1 MASAIDLAI
10 KEYAKKQGSSP
21 YRYQTFIDKLNLT
34 PDNVYLKRVITIIAA
49 DLVFAEARFSWFND
63 THSFDELKQHISE
76 LETILRKC
84 DDNTIPANIKVSK
97 FPLGALL
104 LFDRSELIGV
114 YHDIFIVLRLYC
126 ITLCLTQEASNLKT
140 AFRIA
145 TDLRVIFQSLK
156 NRNASNNELYHDK
169 KYFVLRILKSQS
181 RLKDIQLNFLGW
193 IENDCFS
200 STTHNHPGTN
210 IAATIKNQKTEQL
223 ASKSFIK
230 AAAKHPV
237 KLFIAETS
245 TIQSASIALR
255 VSNANEKTTALDE
268 DPDIEETIEV
278 TALADHPLS
287 HDGLQSV
294 ALTGSRLLVYE
305 RLHLNLRA
313 SVLDEVERKHF
324 IEQILVA
331 LLHKRLPTRVAAIE
345 LLLMFLLSQNAESLE
360 KLIISVAGDQVADIN
375 LSAKTWRRLSVKMPS
390 AISAPTSPFLHPHTE
405 YSELPIPEALIAAIR
420 SVMTT
425 DKCTFVMIKQQA
437 KTTKDDTL
445 TLIRDI
451 FAIFPR
457 RYTQQ
462 QIRATLFDFI
472 AKRHDPGY
480 AALLLANTEYC
491 VPTPLYYKSMS
502 SEALA
507 NSYRDILVE
516 LGFDVASKNNFSPM
530 GYTGSELALDDTA
543 LAAMFSEVYQHLMK
557 LRDAALGS
565 EKGAIDYYNQLSCFG
580 VLVCLACTGHRT
592 RDEFQFEPAHIDF
605 ENGLLLLADKICFE
619 EAAVRLLPLPQL
631 MLKLFDV
638 FAKTSRRL
646 ADNLGSPLLAT
657 HLRHKFFY
665 RDGLDEPFFT
675 LISDEGIRPVS
686 AKQVKAFLESFGFDL
701 PLNAFRHRLCSRLTA
716 VDAHDYSQWFMGH
729 ISEGEHPLNVL
740 SAMTLNDIVRAR
752 PFVEA
757 ALAPLQ
763 IQLPEHLETRGL
775 KTIKT
780 SVTGALYFPAYL
792 TPESMTV
799 RQRVK
804 WCRQQYK
811 DFQTDP
817 GYNSDDVFEKIE
829 GAIAELTNGLERA
842 ACQKIFFRMH
852 EKYLQHQQLPNLQYW
867 RGMISERLVVLP
879 TDLFAKQKYIMKI
892 INALKKQL
900 FQVVQN
906 GEQIGLYHIVLS
918 LVINNARVHES
929 LAFVK
934 SLQRCL
940 NVLPDMVFFHYSDET
955 TSKLQICD
963 PMTVALITRAS
974 PKWREVNFNETQF
987 FKLVQ
992 QILTERGVELDSD
1005 QLTFTEFCEQ
1015 IATYYIDHNEP
1026 ACVRAYRLGEFS
1038 TSPMSLPAVVRLFT
1052 PNVIPVAAV
1061 FEKPAVRVS
1070 TKIRSVTQSAN
1081 LKIEFQFFG
1090 TFLSRVKDKFSRL
1103 EKIETPFKLVIPE
1116 IWQELVSAKTHDL
1129 NNLIDSSD
1137 GLSDIAVAV
1146 LIFMC
1151 DVGKRPGLGR
1161 PNISFN
1167 TIETYFSKVC
1177 RPLLDTVGEQPFFDY
1192 DSDEILE
1199 IYQSIFDNR
1208 DLKTEARHLDI
1219 LRDFHG
1225 VVTQKVYL
1233 PDIDWAEMG
1242 ISTKINNFRVSEL
1255 CSEQD
1260 YQLAFELLAND
1271 PFASDTERLIQ
1282 TGILILAARFGLRRR
1297 EIFYML
1303 RVDLD
1308 FKHKLIAVLTNQYYR
1323 VKTPAGNRR
1332 IPLDLLINESEL
1344 EILNSLQQISEKLDP
1359 ADRARLFPV
1368 GDRELLTRINRVLE
1382 ALKLSTNNPA
1392 FRLYDCRHTF
1402 ISQLVLA
1409 GLVRD
1414 SGKLYAL
1421 SATWLR
1427 QPPQD
1432 FRRRW
1437 LNRTAGV
1444 TAFQNK
1450 FLHTI
1455 ALAAGHTTPRTTL
1468 NRYSHVLEWVSYE
1481 YQMASLYPK
1490 HELVEVLKLA
1500 HLNNYSARKFLDRTE
1515 NTLALSAVQK
1525 LISKKDSL
1533 PQLVTVQRE
1542 NVRLSDKT
1550 KMLSN
1555 DIFDGGLNII
1565 HALRKMMSGK
1575 NDDYFEVVDFL
1586 LGHQPF
1592 LIFPFINLYNKNVK
1606 IEEDKRLHKKI
1617 FKALHNQKITDLL
1630 RIFSQQP
1637 SDFNKFSLLLKA
1649 GFTGSGY
1656 IFDNVTLNDVITT
1669 AEKFGISV
1677 QVSGE
1682 TIARTGRV
1690 VRRGKGVVFEK
1701 NQKNINYELWAVSH
1715 AIDINS
1721 YFSFGVSDFKRK

>member
-1 MASAIDLAI
+1 MDGAIDLAI
-10 KEYAKKQGSSP
+10 NGYAKEQGTSP
-21 YRYQTFIDKLNLT
+21 HRYQAFIDKLNLT
-34 PDNVYLKRVITIIAA
+34 PDNIYLKRVITIIAA
-49 DLVFAEARFSWFND
+49 DLLYAEATFSWFND
-63 THSFDELKQHISE
+63 THSFDDLKQYISE
-76 LETILRKC
+76 LETILRQC
-84 DDNTIPANIKVSK
+84 DDNTIPVNFKVTK
-97 FPLGALL
+97 YPLGALL
-104 LFDRSELIGV
+104 LFDRSELMGV
-114 YHDIFIVLRLYC
+114 YLDIFIVLRLYC

-140 AFRIA
+140 AFNIA
-145 TDLRVIFQSLK
+145 TEVRVIFQSLK
-156 NRNASNNELYHDK
+156 NRNASSNELYHNK
-169 KYFVLRILKSQS
+169 KNFVSGLLKSQT
-181 RLKDIQLNFLGW
+181 RLKEIQLNFLGW
-193 IENDCFS
+193 IENDVFS
-200 STTHNHPGTN
+200 STTKNHPGIN
-210 IAATIKNQKTEQL
+210 AVATSENQKTEQL
-223 ASKSFIK
+223 ASKSVIK
-230 AAAKHPV
+230 PPRTHPV
-237 KLFIAETS
+237 KLFIAEPS
-245 TIQSASIALR
+245 TIKSASIALR
-255 VSNANEKTTALDE
+255 VSIANEKTTALDE

-278 TALADHPLS
+278 TASADHPLS

-360 KLIISVAGDQVADIN
+360 KLTISVAGDQVADIN
-375 LSAKTWRRLSVKMPS
+375 LSAKAWRRLSVKMPS

-405 YSELPIPEALIAAIR
+405 NCELPIPEALIAAIR

-425 DKCTFVMIKQQA
+425 DKCTFVMIKAQA

-502 SEALA
+502 SESLA

-516 LGFDVASKNNFSPM
+516 LGFDVASQDFSPM

-543 LAAMFSEVYQHLMK
+543 LAAMFSEIYQHLMK

-592 RDEFQFEPAHIDF
+592 RDEFQFEPTHIDF

-646 ADNLGSPLLAT
+646 ADKLGSPLLAT

-701 PLNAFRHRLCSRLTA
+701 PLNAFRHRLCSRLTT

-729 ISEGEHPLNVL
+729 ISEGEHPMNVL
-740 SAMTLNDIVRAR
+740 SAMTWNDIVRAR

-780 SVTGALYFPAYL
+780 SVSGALYFPAYL
-792 TPESMTV
+792 TPESMTL

-804 WCRQQYK
+804 WCRQQYMV
-811 DFQTDP
+811 FQTDP
-817 GYNSDDVFEKIE
+817 GCNSDDVFEKIE

-842 ACQKIFFRMH
+842 ACQKILLRMH
-852 EKYLQHQQLPNLQYW
+852 EKYLMQQQLPNLQYW

-892 INALKKQL
+892 INALKTQL

-906 GEQIGLYHIVLS
+906 GTQIGLYHIVLS
-918 LVINNARVHES
+918 LVINNVRVYES
-929 LAFVK
+929 RAFIK
-934 SLQRCL
+934 SLQRGL
-940 NVLPDMVFFHYSDET
+940 NALPDMVFFHYSDVT

-974 PKWREVNFNETQF
+974 PKWRTANFNETQF

-992 QILTERGVELDSD
+992 QCLTERGVELDSE
-1005 QLTFTEFCEQ
+1005 QPTFTEFCEQ

-1026 ACVRAYRLGEFS
+1026 ACIRAYRLGEFS
-1038 TSPMSLPAVVRLFT
+1038 TSPMSLPALVRLFT
-1052 PNVIPVAAV
+1052 PDVIPVAIV
-1061 FEKPAVRVS
+1061 FDKPATRVS
-1070 TKIRSVTQSAN
+1070 TKVRSVAQGYN
-1081 LKIEFQFFG
+1081 LKEEFQFFS
-1090 TFLSRVKDKFSRL
+1090 TFLSRVKEKFSRL
-1103 EKIETPFKLVIPE
+1103 EKIETPFKQVIPE
-1116 IWQELVSAKTHDL
+1116 MWQEQVSAKTDDV

-1151 DVGKRPGLGR
+1151 DVGKRPGVGR
-1161 PNISFN
+1161 ANISFR
-1167 TIETYFSKVC
+1167 TIETYFSKIC
-1177 RPLLDTVGEQPFFDY
+1177 RPLLDLVGEQPFFDY

-1225 VVTQKVYL
+1225 TVARWVYL
-1233 PDIDWAEMG
+1233 PEIDWAELG
-1242 ISTKINNFRVSEL
+1242 ISTKIDNFRVSEL

-1260 YQLAFELLAND
+1260 YKLAIELLAND
-1271 PFASDTERLIQ
+1271 PFASDPERLIQ

-1308 FKHKLIAVLTNQYYR
+1308 FRNNLIAVLTNQYYR

-1332 IPLDLLINESEL
+1332 IPIDLLINENEIA
-1344 EILNSLQQISEKLDP
+1344 ILNSLNSLSEKMDP

-1368 GDRELLTRINRVLE
+1368 GDRELLTRVNRVLE

-1414 SGKLYAL
+1414 AGKLYNL

-1427 QPPQD
+1427 QPPHD

-1437 LNRTAGV
+1437 LHRTAGAN
-1444 TAFQNK
+1444 AFQNK

-1468 NRYSHVLEWVSYE
+1468 NRYSHVLEWIAYE
-1481 YQMASLYPK
+1481 YQMTNLYSK
-1490 HELVEVLKLA
+1490 HELIEVLKLA
-1500 HLNNYSARKFLDRTE
+1500 DLNNYSARKFLDRSK

-1525 LISKKDSL
+1525 LISKTDDL

-1542 NVRLSDKT
+1542 NSSLSDKT
-1550 KMLSN
+1550 RTLSN
-1555 DIFDGGLNII
+1555 EIFDGWLNIV
-1565 HALRKMMSGK
+1565 HSLRKIMSGK
-1575 NDDYFEVVDFL
+1575 TDENLDVVDFL
-1586 LGHQPF
+1586 LGSQSF
-1592 LIFPFINLYNKNVK
+1592 TSFPFVSLNNKNIK

-1617 FKALHNQKITDLL
+1617 FKALHNRKIIDLL
-1630 RIFSQQP
+1630 RMCSQQ
-1637 SDFNKFSLLLKA
+1637 SDDFKKFILLLKA
-1649 GFTGSGY
+1649 GFTGSRY
-1656 IFDNVTLNDVITT
+1656 IYEGVALNDVITT
-1669 AEKFGISV
+1669 AERFGISA

-1682 TIARTGRV
+1682 AIAKTGRV
-1690 VRRGKGVVFEK
+1690 VRRGRTVIFEK
-1701 NQKNINYELWAVSH
+1701 NQKNVDYELWGIVH
-1715 AIDINS
+1715 VIDIYSNCFHCS
-1721 YFSFGVSDFKRK
+1721 